1 MVLGV
6 RGIPGVQGGVET
18 HAEQLYT
25 RLAEL
30 GCDVEVI
37 VRSPYVSAEH
47 RNVGPI
53 RLRRIWSPT
62 RPGFEPLV
70 HSLLGAVYAGFVR
83 PDILHIHA
91 VGPAAVTPLA
101 RLFGLKVVVTH
112 HGPDYDRDRWGRF
125 ARTLL
130 RFGEWAGMRFSNA
143 RIVISRVIADLVKR
157 KHGRDS
163 VLIPNG
169 VVPIEPPREDDQV
182 RRFGL
187 EPGKYFLM
195 VSRVVPEKRQL
206 DLIAAYGQAKRADW
220 KLAIVGGLGNDEYS
234 GRVRDAAVQTGV
246 VLTGFLGGTPLQQV
260 YAHAGAFVLP
270 STHEG
275 LPIAMLE
282 ALSYGLPVIASDI
295 PANLEVGLAPESYF
309 RVGDVESLAEAMSR
323 TVHVGD
329 GPAARAARRQWVE
342 GKYNWDEI
350 ANQTRSVYVGVVENG
365 TG

>member
-37 VRSPYVSAEH
+37 VRSPYVSAEQ

-53 RLRRIWSPT
+53 RLRRLWSPT
-62 RPGFEPLV
+62 RPGFEALV
-70 HSLLGAVYAGFVR
+70 HSLLGVVYAGFAR

-125 ARTLL
+125 ARALL

-143 RIVISRVIADLVKR
+143 RIVISRVIADLVKK

-169 VVPIEPPREDDQV
+169 VVPVEPPREDDQV

-206 DLIAAYGQAKRADW
+206 DLIAAYAQAEPGGW
-220 KLAIVGGLGNDEYS
+220 KLAIVGGLGEDAYS
-234 GRVRDAAVQTGV
+234 RRVEEAAKRSGV
-246 VLTGFLGGTPLQQV
+246 VLTGFLSGTPLQQV

-295 PANLEVGLAPESYF
+295 PANLEVGLPPESYF
-309 RVGDVESLAEAMSR
+309 RVGDVESLAGVMSS
-323 TVHVGD
+323 TVRGGD
-329 GPAARAARRQWVE
+329 SPTARAGRRQWVA

-350 ANQTRSVYVGVVENG
+350 ARQTLAVYKALTPG
-365 TG
+365 

>member
-6 RGIPGVQGGVET
+6 RGIPNVQGGVET

-25 RLAEL
+25 RLARM

-37 VRSPYVSAEH
+37 VRSPYVSAEQ

-53 RLRRIWSPT
+53 RLHRIWSPT
-62 RPGFEPLV
+62 RPGFEALV
-70 HSLLGAVYAGFVR
+70 HSLLGVFYAGFKR

-101 RLFGLKVVVTH
+101 RLMGLKVVVTH
-112 HGPDYDRDRWGRF
+112 HGPDYDRDRWGWF
-125 ARTLL
+125 ARALL

-143 RIVISRVIADLVKR
+143 RIVISKVIADLVKK

-163 VLIPNG
+163 MLIPNG
-169 VVPIEPPREDDQV
+169 VVPIEPPAEDDVV
-182 RRFGL
+182 RGFGL
-187 EPGKYFLM
+187 EPRKYFLL

-206 DLIAAYGQAKRADW
+206 DLIAAYARVRPEGW
-220 KLAIVGGLGNDEYS
+220 KLAIVGGLGEDDYS
-234 GRVRDAAVQTGV
+234 RRVRAAAEQAGV
-246 VLTGFLGGTPLQQV
+246 VLTGFLSGAALQQV

-295 PANLEVGLAPESYF
+295 PANLEVGLPASNYF
-309 RVGDVESLAEAMSR
+309 HTGDVEALSLQLKR
-323 TVHVGD
+323 V
-329 GPAARAARRQWVE
+329 AATTEESGTRLERRRWVE
-342 GKYNWDEI
+342 SKYNWGRI
-350 ANQTRSVYVGVVENG
+350 ADQTLHLYQGLLAAA
-365 TG
+365 